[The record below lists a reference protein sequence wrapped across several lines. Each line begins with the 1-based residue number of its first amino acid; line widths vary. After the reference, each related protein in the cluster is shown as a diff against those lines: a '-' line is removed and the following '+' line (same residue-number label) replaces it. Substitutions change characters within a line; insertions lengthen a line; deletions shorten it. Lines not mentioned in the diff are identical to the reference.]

1 MTNNIS
7 NINNTAHNKNL
18 DKTTFDEQPAYET
31 RVSQAKKILQSFA
44 PNDIKVD
51 TNTKFISL
59 IESVRALSPE
69 LQCKVL
75 DGLNYAKNTLHNI
88 NQNSAIA
95 TKSSCQSTE
104 SIEKTIT
111 FNILD
116 MLDNLTMRQQNIMEA
131 FLRVFTSMYN
141 ASAKADASM
150 SIVFEQLVHLQSSE
164 TKNASWANF
173 AGALAGSAINATGA
187 VFMAGAELAKPAGK
201 IDDIAE
207 NQEQNTDKPD
217 SQTRIKSKED
227 MANAKARLAEIENQQ
242 KDLSNNKNIEDNDK
256 QEQSSKLQKEKESIT
271 NKIKDKEKINS
282 HNLRYGITSSI
293 SHTNN
298 LFQSIANPQ
307 RCPQINLIDREGMR
321 VLYEK
326 QDTAGSEL
334 LPQAKDPETTAQW
347 IERCLAGSEPIPE
360 SLKIQ
365 MACCLVATGEAA
377 TISDGLAR
385 VNQAF

>member
-18 DKTTFDEQPAYET
+18 DKTTFDEQPGYET
-31 RVSQAKKILQSFA
+31 RVSQAKKILQSFSS
-44 PNDIKVD
+44 NDIKVD

-88 NQNSAIA
+88 NQNSAVA
-95 TKSSCQSTE
+95 TKSSCQSIE

-164 TKNASWANF
+164 TKNASWANLT
-173 AGALAGSAINATGA
+173 GAIVGSAINVTGA

-207 NQEQNTDKPD
+207 NQEQNAEKPED
-217 SQTRIKSKED
+217 QTRIRSKED
-227 MANAKARLAEIENQQ
+227 MANAKTRLAKIEEQQ
-242 KDLSNNKNIEDNDK
+242 KELSKNQNIEDNDK

-282 HNLRYGITSSI
+282 HNLKYGITSSI

-298 LFQSIANPQ
+298 LFQSIANLSQ
-307 RCPQINLIDREGMR
+307 YGGTVAAEHTRAEKDLAEQAKNVMHSVMSSYLDQINRDIQGRDQALNLLQQIIQTIIDTDSAIVQGIR
-321 VLYEK
+321 
-326 QDTAGSEL
+326 S
-334 LPQAKDPETTAQW
+334 
-347 IERCLAGSEPIPE
+347 
-360 SLKIQ
+360 
-365 MACCLVATGEAA
+365 
-377 TISDGLAR
+377 
-385 VNQAF
+385 

>member
-242 KDLSNNKNIEDNDK
+242 KNLSNNKNIEDNDK

-298 LFQSIANPQ
+298 LFQSIANLSQ
-307 RCPQINLIDREGMR
+307 YGGTVAAEHTRAEKDLAEQAKNVMHSVMSSYLDQINRDVQGRDQALNLLQQIIQTIIDTDSAIVQGIR
-321 VLYEK
+321 
-326 QDTAGSEL
+326 S
-334 LPQAKDPETTAQW
+334 
-347 IERCLAGSEPIPE
+347 
-360 SLKIQ
+360 
-365 MACCLVATGEAA
+365 
-377 TISDGLAR
+377 
-385 VNQAF
+385 

>member
-75 DGLNYAKNTLHNI
+75 DGLNYAKNILHNI

-242 KDLSNNKNIEDNDK
+242 KDLSNNKNIENNDK

-298 LFQSIANPQ
+298 LFQSIANLSQ
-307 RCPQINLIDREGMR
+307 YGGTVAAEHTRAEKDLAEQAKNVMHSVMSSYLDQINRDVQGRDQALNLLQQIIQTIIDTDSAIVQGIR
-321 VLYEK
+321 
-326 QDTAGSEL
+326 S
-334 LPQAKDPETTAQW
+334 
-347 IERCLAGSEPIPE
+347 
-360 SLKIQ
+360 
-365 MACCLVATGEAA
+365 
-377 TISDGLAR
+377 
-385 VNQAF
+385 

>member
-173 AGALAGSAINATGA
+173 SGALAGSAINATGA

-298 LFQSIANPQ
+298 LFQSIANLSQ
-307 RCPQINLIDREGMR
+307 YGGTVAAEHTRAEKDLAEQAKNVMHSVMSSYLDQINRDVQGRDQALNLLQQIIQTIIDTDSAIVQGIR
-321 VLYEK
+321 
-326 QDTAGSEL
+326 S
-334 LPQAKDPETTAQW
+334 
-347 IERCLAGSEPIPE
+347 
-360 SLKIQ
+360 
-365 MACCLVATGEAA
+365 
-377 TISDGLAR
+377 
-385 VNQAF
+385 

>member
-18 DKTTFDEQPAYET
+18 DKTTFDEQGSYDK

-141 ASAKADASM
+141 ASAMADASM
-150 SIVFEQLVHLQSSE
+150 SIVFEQLVQLQSDE
-164 TKNASWANF
+164 TKNASWANLT
-173 AGALAGSAINATGA
+173 GALAGSAINATGA

-217 SQTRIKSKED
+217 DQTRIKSKED
-227 MANAKARLAEIENQQ
+227 MANAKTKLAKIEEQQ
-242 KDLSNNKNIEDNDK
+242 KALSKNQDIEDNDK
-256 QEQSSKLQKEKESIT
+256 QEQSSKLQKEKESLT

-293 SHTNN
+293 THTNN
-298 LFQSIANPQ
+298 FIQSLGNISQYGGTVAAEHTRAEKDLAEQAKNVMHSVMSSYLD
-307 RCPQINLIDREGMR
+307 QINRDVQGRDQALNLLQQIIQTIIDTDSAIVQGIR
-321 VLYEK
+321 
-326 QDTAGSEL
+326 S
-334 LPQAKDPETTAQW
+334 
-347 IERCLAGSEPIPE
+347 
-360 SLKIQ
+360 
-365 MACCLVATGEAA
+365 
-377 TISDGLAR
+377 
-385 VNQAF
+385 

>member
-242 KDLSNNKNIEDNDK
+242 KDLSNNKNIENNDK

-298 LFQSIANPQ
+298 LFQSIANLSQ
-307 RCPQINLIDREGMR
+307 YGGTVAAEHTRAEKDLAEQAKNVMHSVMSSYLDQINRDVQGRDQALNLLQQIIQTIIDTDSAIVQGIR
-321 VLYEK
+321 
-326 QDTAGSEL
+326 S
-334 LPQAKDPETTAQW
+334 
-347 IERCLAGSEPIPE
+347 
-360 SLKIQ
+360 
-365 MACCLVATGEAA
+365 
-377 TISDGLAR
+377 
-385 VNQAF
+385 

>member
-69 LQCKVL
+69 LQCKVV

-298 LFQSIANPQ
+298 LFQSIANLSQ
-307 RCPQINLIDREGMR
+307 YGGTVAAEHTRAEKDLAEQAKNVMHSVMSSYLDQINRDVQGRDQALNLLQQIIQTIIDTDSAIVQGIR
-321 VLYEK
+321 
-326 QDTAGSEL
+326 S
-334 LPQAKDPETTAQW
+334 
-347 IERCLAGSEPIPE
+347 
-360 SLKIQ
+360 
-365 MACCLVATGEAA
+365 
-377 TISDGLAR
+377 
-385 VNQAF
+385 

>member
-18 DKTTFDEQPAYET
+18 DKTTFDEQPGYET
-31 RVSQAKKILQSFA
+31 RVSQAKKILQSFSS
-44 PNDIKVD
+44 NDIKVD

-88 NQNSAIA
+88 NQNSAVA
-95 TKSSCQSTE
+95 TKSSCQSIE

-164 TKNASWANF
+164 TKNASWANLT
-173 AGALAGSAINATGA
+173 GAIVGSAINVTGA

-207 NQEQNTDKPD
+207 NQEQNAEKPED
-217 SQTRIKSKED
+217 QTRIRSKED
-227 MANAKARLAEIENQQ
+227 MANAKTRLAKIEEQQ
-242 KDLSNNKNIEDNDK
+242 KELSKNQNIEDNDK
-256 QEQSSKLQKEKESIT
+256 QEQSSKLQKESIT

-282 HNLRYGITSSI
+282 HNLKYGITSSI

-298 LFQSIANPQ
+298 LFQSIANLSQ
-307 RCPQINLIDREGMR
+307 YGGTVAAEHTRAEKDLAEQAKNVMHSVMSSYLDQINRDVQGRDQALNLLQQIIQTIIDTDSAIVQGIR
-321 VLYEK
+321 
-326 QDTAGSEL
+326 S
-334 LPQAKDPETTAQW
+334 
-347 IERCLAGSEPIPE
+347 
-360 SLKIQ
+360 
-365 MACCLVATGEAA
+365 
-377 TISDGLAR
+377 
-385 VNQAF
+385 

>member
-271 NKIKDKEKINS
+271 NKIKDKAKINS

-298 LFQSIANPQ
+298 LFQSIANLSQ
-307 RCPQINLIDREGMR
+307 YGGTVAAEHTRAEKDLAEQAKNVMHSVMSSYLDQINRDVQGRDQALNLLQQIIQTIIDTDSAIVQGIR
-321 VLYEK
+321 
-326 QDTAGSEL
+326 S
-334 LPQAKDPETTAQW
+334 
-347 IERCLAGSEPIPE
+347 
-360 SLKIQ
+360 
-365 MACCLVATGEAA
+365 
-377 TISDGLAR
+377 
-385 VNQAF
+385 

>member
-7 NINNTAHNKNL
+7 NINNIAHNKNL

-298 LFQSIANPQ
+298 LFQSIANLSQ
-307 RCPQINLIDREGMR
+307 YGGTVAAEHTRAEKDLAEQAKNVMHSVMSSYLDQINRDVQGRDQALNLLQQIIQTIIDTDSAIVQGIR
-321 VLYEK
+321 
-326 QDTAGSEL
+326 S
-334 LPQAKDPETTAQW
+334 
-347 IERCLAGSEPIPE
+347 
-360 SLKIQ
+360 
-365 MACCLVATGEAA
+365 
-377 TISDGLAR
+377 
-385 VNQAF
+385 

>member
-7 NINNTAHNKNL
+7 NINNTVHNKNL

-164 TKNASWANF
+164 TKNASWANLT
-173 AGALAGSAINATGA
+173 GALAGSIINATGA
-187 VFMAGAELAKPAGK
+187 AFMAGAELAKPAGK

-207 NQEQNTDKPD
+207 NQEQNTDKPED
-217 SQTRIKSKED
+217 QTRIKSKED
-227 MANAKARLAEIENQQ
+227 MANAKTKLAKIEEQQ
-242 KDLSNNKNIEDNDK
+242 KALSNNQDIEDNDK

-271 NKIKDKEKINS
+271 KKIKDKERINS

-293 SHTNN
+293 THTNN
-298 LFQSIANPQ
+298 FIQSLANLSQ
-307 RCPQINLIDREGMR
+307 YGGTVAAEHTRAEKDLAEQAKNVMHSVMSSYLDQINRDVQGRDQALNLLQQIIQTIIDTDSAIVQGIR
-321 VLYEK
+321 
-326 QDTAGSEL
+326 S
-334 LPQAKDPETTAQW
+334 
-347 IERCLAGSEPIPE
+347 
-360 SLKIQ
+360 
-365 MACCLVATGEAA
+365 
-377 TISDGLAR
+377 
-385 VNQAF
+385 

>member
-18 DKTTFDEQPAYET
+18 DKTTFDEQPGYET
-31 RVSQAKKILQSFA
+31 RVSQAKKILQSFSS
-44 PNDIKVD
+44 NDIKVD

-69 LQCKVL
+69 LQCKGL

-88 NQNSAIA
+88 NQNSAVA
-95 TKSSCQSTE
+95 TKSSCQSIE

-164 TKNASWANF
+164 TKNASWANLT
-173 AGALAGSAINATGA
+173 GAIVGSAINVTGA

-207 NQEQNTDKPD
+207 NQEQNAEKPED
-217 SQTRIKSKED
+217 QTRIRSKED
-227 MANAKARLAEIENQQ
+227 MANAKTRLAKIEEQQ
-242 KDLSNNKNIEDNDK
+242 KELSKNQNIEDNDK
-256 QEQSSKLQKEKESIT
+256 QEQSS
-271 NKIKDKEKINS
+271 NS
-282 HNLRYGITSSI
+282 HNLKYGITSSI

-298 LFQSIANPQ
+298 LFQSIANLSQ
-307 RCPQINLIDREGMR
+307 YGGTVAAEHTRAEKDLAEQAKNVMHSVMSSYLDQINRDVQGRDQALNLLQQIIQTIIDTDSAIVQGIR
-321 VLYEK
+321 
-326 QDTAGSEL
+326 S
-334 LPQAKDPETTAQW
+334 
-347 IERCLAGSEPIPE
+347 
-360 SLKIQ
+360 
-365 MACCLVATGEAA
+365 
-377 TISDGLAR
+377 
-385 VNQAF
+385 

>member
-227 MANAKARLAEIENQQ
+227 MANAKARLADIENQQ

-298 LFQSIANPQ
+298 LFQSIANLSQ
-307 RCPQINLIDREGMR
+307 YGGTVAAEHTRAEKDLAEQAKNVMHSVMSSYLDQINRDVQGRDQALNLLQQIIQTIIDTDSAIVQGIR
-321 VLYEK
+321 
-326 QDTAGSEL
+326 S
-334 LPQAKDPETTAQW
+334 
-347 IERCLAGSEPIPE
+347 
-360 SLKIQ
+360 
-365 MACCLVATGEAA
+365 
-377 TISDGLAR
+377 
-385 VNQAF
+385 

>member
-207 NQEQNTDKPD
+207 NQEQNAEKPED
-217 SQTRIKSKED
+217 QTRIRSKED
-227 MANAKARLAEIENQQ
+227 MANAKTRLAKIEEQQ
-242 KDLSNNKNIEDNDK
+242 KELSTNQDIEDNDK

-282 HNLRYGITSSI
+282 HNLKYGITSSI

-298 LFQSIANPQ
+298 LFQSIANLSQ
-307 RCPQINLIDREGMR
+307 YGGTVAAEHTRAEKDLAEQAKNVMHSVMSSYLDQINRDVQGRDQALNLLQQIIQTIIDTDSAIVQGIR
-321 VLYEK
+321 
-326 QDTAGSEL
+326 S
-334 LPQAKDPETTAQW
+334 
-347 IERCLAGSEPIPE
+347 
-360 SLKIQ
+360 
-365 MACCLVATGEAA
+365 
-377 TISDGLAR
+377 
-385 VNQAF
+385 

>member
-298 LFQSIANPQ
+298 LFQSIANLSQ
-307 RCPQINLIDREGMR
+307 YGGTVAAEHTRAEKDLAEQAKNVMHSVMSSYLDQINRDVQGREQALNLLQQIIQTIIDTDSAIVQGIR
-321 VLYEK
+321 
-326 QDTAGSEL
+326 S
-334 LPQAKDPETTAQW
+334 
-347 IERCLAGSEPIPE
+347 
-360 SLKIQ
+360 
-365 MACCLVATGEAA
+365 
-377 TISDGLAR
+377 
-385 VNQAF
+385 

>member
-18 DKTTFDEQPAYET
+18 DKTTFDEQPGYET
-31 RVSQAKKILQSFA
+31 RVSQAKKILQSFSS
-44 PNDIKVD
+44 NDIKVD

-88 NQNSAIA
+88 NQNSAVA
-95 TKSSCQSTE
+95 TKSSCQSIE

-164 TKNASWANF
+164 TKNASWANLT
-173 AGALAGSAINATGA
+173 GAIVGSAINVTGA

-207 NQEQNTDKPD
+207 NQEQNAEKPED
-217 SQTRIKSKED
+217 QTRIRSKED
-227 MANAKARLAEIENQQ
+227 MANAKTRLAKIEEQQ
-242 KDLSNNKNIEDNDK
+242 KELSKNQNIEDNDK
-256 QEQSSKLQKEKESIT
+256 QEQSSKLRKEKESIT

-282 HNLRYGITSSI
+282 HNLKYGITSSI

-298 LFQSIANPQ
+298 LFQSIANLSQ
-307 RCPQINLIDREGMR
+307 YGGTVAAEHTRAEKDLAEQAKNVMHSVMSSYLDQINRDVQGRDQALNLLQQIIQTIIDTDSAIVQGIR
-321 VLYEK
+321 
-326 QDTAGSEL
+326 S
-334 LPQAKDPETTAQW
+334 
-347 IERCLAGSEPIPE
+347 
-360 SLKIQ
+360 
-365 MACCLVATGEAA
+365 
-377 TISDGLAR
+377 
-385 VNQAF
+385 

>member
-18 DKTTFDEQPAYET
+18 DKTTFDEQPGYET
-31 RVSQAKKILQSFA
+31 RVSQAKKILQSFSS
-44 PNDIKVD
+44 NDIKVD

-59 IESVRALSPE
+59 IESVRVLSPE

-88 NQNSAIA
+88 NQNSAVA
-95 TKSSCQSTE
+95 TKSSCQSIE

-164 TKNASWANF
+164 TKNASWANLT
-173 AGALAGSAINATGA
+173 GAIVGSAINVTGA

-207 NQEQNTDKPD
+207 NQEQNAEKPED
-217 SQTRIKSKED
+217 QTRIRSKED
-227 MANAKARLAEIENQQ
+227 MANAKTRLAKIEEQQ
-242 KDLSNNKNIEDNDK
+242 KELSKNQNIEDNDK

-282 HNLRYGITSSI
+282 HNLKYGITSSI

-298 LFQSIANPQ
+298 LFQSIANLSQ
-307 RCPQINLIDREGMR
+307 YGGTVAAEHTRAEKDLAEQAKNVMHSVMSSYLDQINRDVQGRDQALNLLQQIIQTIIDTDSAIVQGIR
-321 VLYEK
+321 
-326 QDTAGSEL
+326 S
-334 LPQAKDPETTAQW
+334 
-347 IERCLAGSEPIPE
+347 
-360 SLKIQ
+360 
-365 MACCLVATGEAA
+365 
-377 TISDGLAR
+377 
-385 VNQAF
+385 

>member
-18 DKTTFDEQPAYET
+18 DKTTFDEQPGYET
-31 RVSQAKKILQSFA
+31 RVSQAKKILQSFSS
-44 PNDIKVD
+44 NDIKVD

-95 TKSSCQSTE
+95 TKSSCQSIE

-164 TKNASWANF
+164 TKNASWANLT
-173 AGALAGSAINATGA
+173 GAIVGSAINVTGA

-207 NQEQNTDKPD
+207 NQEQNAEKPED
-217 SQTRIKSKED
+217 QTRIRSKED

-282 HNLRYGITSSI
+282 HNLKYGITSSI

-298 LFQSIANPQ
+298 LFQSIANLSQ
-307 RCPQINLIDREGMR
+307 YGGTVAAEHTRAEKDLAEQAKNVMHSVMSSYLDQINRDVQGRDQALNLLQQIIQTIIDTDSAIVQGIR
-321 VLYEK
+321 
-326 QDTAGSEL
+326 S
-334 LPQAKDPETTAQW
+334 
-347 IERCLAGSEPIPE
+347 
-360 SLKIQ
+360 
-365 MACCLVATGEAA
+365 
-377 TISDGLAR
+377 
-385 VNQAF
+385 

>member
-31 RVSQAKKILQSFA
+31 RVSQAKKILQSFSS
-44 PNDIKVD
+44 NDIKVD

-187 VFMAGAELAKPAGK
+187 AFMAGAELAKPAGK

-207 NQEQNTDKPD
+207 NQEQNTDKPED
-217 SQTRIKSKED
+217 QTRIKSKED
-227 MANAKARLAEIENQQ
+227 MANAKTKLAKIEEQQ
-242 KDLSNNKNIEDNDK
+242 KALSNNQDIEDNDK

-271 NKIKDKEKINS
+271 KKIKDKERINS

-293 SHTNN
+293 THTNN
-298 LFQSIANPQ
+298 FIQSLGNISQYGGTVAAEHTRAEKDLAEQAKNVMHSVMSSYLD
-307 RCPQINLIDREGMR
+307 QINRDVQGRDQALNLLQQIIQTIIDTDSAIVQGIR
-321 VLYEK
+321 
-326 QDTAGSEL
+326 S
-334 LPQAKDPETTAQW
+334 
-347 IERCLAGSEPIPE
+347 
-360 SLKIQ
+360 
-365 MACCLVATGEAA
+365 
-377 TISDGLAR
+377 
-385 VNQAF
+385 

>member
-256 QEQSSKLQKEKESIT
+256 HEQSSKLQKEKESIT

-298 LFQSIANPQ
+298 LFQSIANLSQ
-307 RCPQINLIDREGMR
+307 YGGTVAAEHTRAEKDLAEQAKNVMHSVMSSYLDQINRDVQGRDQALNLLQQIIQTIIDTDSAIVQGIR
-321 VLYEK
+321 
-326 QDTAGSEL
+326 S
-334 LPQAKDPETTAQW
+334 
-347 IERCLAGSEPIPE
+347 
-360 SLKIQ
+360 
-365 MACCLVATGEAA
+365 
-377 TISDGLAR
+377 
-385 VNQAF
+385 

>member
-1 MTNNIS
+1 MTNNIN

-256 QEQSSKLQKEKESIT
+256 QEQSSKLQKESIT

-298 LFQSIANPQ
+298 LFQSIANLSQ
-307 RCPQINLIDREGMR
+307 YGGTVAAEHTRAEKDLAEQAKNVMHSVMSSYLDQINRDVQGRDQALNLLQQIIQTIIDTDSAIVQGIR
-321 VLYEK
+321 
-326 QDTAGSEL
+326 S
-334 LPQAKDPETTAQW
+334 
-347 IERCLAGSEPIPE
+347 
-360 SLKIQ
+360 
-365 MACCLVATGEAA
+365 
-377 TISDGLAR
+377 
-385 VNQAF
+385 

>member
-256 QEQSSKLQKEKESIT
+256 QEQLSKLQKEKESIT

-298 LFQSIANPQ
+298 LFQSIANLSQ
-307 RCPQINLIDREGMR
+307 YGGTVAAEHTRAEKDLAEQAKNVMHSVMSSYLDQINRDVQGRDQALNLLQQIIQTIIDTDSAIVQGIR
-321 VLYEK
+321 
-326 QDTAGSEL
+326 S
-334 LPQAKDPETTAQW
+334 
-347 IERCLAGSEPIPE
+347 
-360 SLKIQ
+360 
-365 MACCLVATGEAA
+365 
-377 TISDGLAR
+377 
-385 VNQAF
+385 

>member
-18 DKTTFDEQPAYET
+18 DKTTFDEQPGYET
-31 RVSQAKKILQSFA
+31 RVSQAKKILQSFSS
-44 PNDIKVD
+44 NDIKVD

-88 NQNSAIA
+88 NQNSAVA
-95 TKSSCQSTE
+95 TKSFCQSTE

-150 SIVFEQLVHLQSSE
+150 SIVFEQLVKLQSDE
-164 TKNASWANF
+164 TKNASWANLT
-173 AGALAGSAINATGA
+173 GAIVGSVINVTGA
-187 VFMAGAELAKPAGK
+187 VFIAGAELAKPAGK

-207 NQEQNTDKPD
+207 NQEQNADKPED
-217 SQTRIKSKED
+217 QTRIRSKED
-227 MANAKARLAEIENQQ
+227 MANAKTRLAKIEEQQ
-242 KDLSNNKNIEDNDK
+242 KELSKNQDIEDNDK
-256 QEQSSKLQKEKESIT
+256 QEQSSKLQKEKEIIT

-282 HNLRYGITSSI
+282 HNLKYGITSSI

-298 LFQSIANPQ
+298 LFQSIANLSQ
-307 RCPQINLIDREGMR
+307 YGGTVAAEHTRAEKDLAEQAKNVMHSVMSSYLDQINRDVQGRDQALNLLQQIIQTIIDTDSAIVQGIR
-321 VLYEK
+321 
-326 QDTAGSEL
+326 S
-334 LPQAKDPETTAQW
+334 
-347 IERCLAGSEPIPE
+347 
-360 SLKIQ
+360 
-365 MACCLVATGEAA
+365 
-377 TISDGLAR
+377 
-385 VNQAF
+385 

>member
-298 LFQSIANPQ
+298 LFQSITNLSQYGGTVAAEHTRAEKDLAEQAKNVMHSVMSSYLD
-307 RCPQINLIDREGMR
+307 QINRDVQGRDQALNLLQQIIQTIIDTDSAIVQGIR
-321 VLYEK
+321 
-326 QDTAGSEL
+326 S
-334 LPQAKDPETTAQW
+334 
-347 IERCLAGSEPIPE
+347 
-360 SLKIQ
+360 
-365 MACCLVATGEAA
+365 
-377 TISDGLAR
+377 
-385 VNQAF
+385 

>member
-242 KDLSNNKNIEDNDK
+242 KDLSNNTNIEDNDK

-298 LFQSIANPQ
+298 LFQSIANLSQ
-307 RCPQINLIDREGMR
+307 YGGTVAAEHTRAEKDLAEQAKNVMHSVMSSYLDQINRDVQGRDQALNLLQQIIQTIIDTDSAIVQGIR
-321 VLYEK
+321 
-326 QDTAGSEL
+326 S
-334 LPQAKDPETTAQW
+334 
-347 IERCLAGSEPIPE
+347 
-360 SLKIQ
+360 
-365 MACCLVATGEAA
+365 
-377 TISDGLAR
+377 
-385 VNQAF
+385 

>member
-18 DKTTFDEQPAYET
+18 DRTTFDEQPAYET

-298 LFQSIANPQ
+298 LFQSIANLSQ
-307 RCPQINLIDREGMR
+307 YGGTVAAEHTRAEKDLAEQAKNVMHSVMSSYLDQINRDVQGRDQALNLLQQIIQTIIDTDSAIVQGIR
-321 VLYEK
+321 
-326 QDTAGSEL
+326 S
-334 LPQAKDPETTAQW
+334 
-347 IERCLAGSEPIPE
+347 
-360 SLKIQ
+360 
-365 MACCLVATGEAA
+365 
-377 TISDGLAR
+377 
-385 VNQAF
+385 

>member
-18 DKTTFDEQPAYET
+18 DKTTFDEQPGYET
-31 RVSQAKKILQSFA
+31 RVSQAKKILQSFSS
-44 PNDIKVD
+44 NDIKVD

-164 TKNASWANF
+164 TKNASWANLT
-173 AGALAGSAINATGA
+173 GAIVGSAINVTGA

-207 NQEQNTDKPD
+207 NQEQNAEKPED
-217 SQTRIKSKED
+217 QTRIRSKED
-227 MANAKARLAEIENQQ
+227 MANAKTRLAKIEEQQ
-242 KDLSNNKNIEDNDK
+242 KELSKNQNIEDNDK

-298 LFQSIANPQ
+298 LFQSIANLSQ
-307 RCPQINLIDREGMR
+307 YGGTVAAEHTRAEKDLAEQAKNVMHSVMSSYLDQINRDVQGRDQALNLLQQIIQTIIDTDSAIVQGIR
-321 VLYEK
+321 
-326 QDTAGSEL
+326 S
-334 LPQAKDPETTAQW
+334 
-347 IERCLAGSEPIPE
+347 
-360 SLKIQ
+360 
-365 MACCLVATGEAA
+365 
-377 TISDGLAR
+377 
-385 VNQAF
+385 

>member
-298 LFQSIANPQ
+298 LFQSIANLSQ
-307 RCPQINLIDREGMR
+307 YGGTVAAEHTRAEKDLAEQAKNVMHSVMSSYLDQINRDVQGRDQALNLLHQIIQTIIDTDSAIVQGIR
-321 VLYEK
+321 
-326 QDTAGSEL
+326 S
-334 LPQAKDPETTAQW
+334 
-347 IERCLAGSEPIPE
+347 
-360 SLKIQ
+360 
-365 MACCLVATGEAA
+365 
-377 TISDGLAR
+377 
-385 VNQAF
+385 

>member
-256 QEQSSKLQKEKESIT
+256 QEQSSKLQKEKESIN

-298 LFQSIANPQ
+298 LFQSIANLSQ
-307 RCPQINLIDREGMR
+307 YGGTVAAEHTRAEKDLAEQAKNVMHSVMSSYLDQINRDVQGRDQALNLLQQIIQTIIDTDSAIVQGIR
-321 VLYEK
+321 
-326 QDTAGSEL
+326 S
-334 LPQAKDPETTAQW
+334 
-347 IERCLAGSEPIPE
+347 
-360 SLKIQ
+360 
-365 MACCLVATGEAA
+365 
-377 TISDGLAR
+377 
-385 VNQAF
+385 

>member
-104 SIEKTIT
+104 SIEKIIT

-150 SIVFEQLVHLQSSE
+150 SIVFEQLVHLQSNE

-227 MANAKARLAEIENQQ
+227 MANAKARLAEIDNQQ

-298 LFQSIANPQ
+298 LFQSIANLSQ
-307 RCPQINLIDREGMR
+307 YGGTVAAEHTRAEKDLAEQAKNVMHSVMSSYLDQINRDVQGRDQALNLLQQIIQTIIDTDSAIVQGIR
-321 VLYEK
+321 
-326 QDTAGSEL
+326 S
-334 LPQAKDPETTAQW
+334 
-347 IERCLAGSEPIPE
+347 
-360 SLKIQ
+360 
-365 MACCLVATGEAA
+365 
-377 TISDGLAR
+377 
-385 VNQAF
+385 

>member
-7 NINNTAHNKNL
+7 NINHTAHNKNL
-18 DKTTFDEQPAYET
+18 DKTTFDEQPGYET
-31 RVSQAKKILQSFA
+31 RVSQAKKILQSFSS
-44 PNDIKVD
+44 NDIKVD

-88 NQNSAIA
+88 NQNSAVA
-95 TKSSCQSTE
+95 TKSFCQSTE

-150 SIVFEQLVHLQSSE
+150 SIVFEQLVKLQSDE
-164 TKNASWANF
+164 TKNASWANLT
-173 AGALAGSAINATGA
+173 GAIVGSVINVTGA

-207 NQEQNTDKPD
+207 NQEQNADKPD
-217 SQTRIKSKED
+217 DQTRIRSKED
-227 MANAKARLAEIENQQ
+227 MANAKTRLAKIEEQQ
-242 KDLSNNKNIEDNDK
+242 KELSKNQDIEDNDK
-256 QEQSSKLQKEKESIT
+256 QEQSSKLQKEKESIN

-282 HNLRYGITSSI
+282 HNLKYGITSSI

-298 LFQSIANPQ
+298 LFQSIANLSQ
-307 RCPQINLIDREGMR
+307 YGGTVAAEHTRAEKDLAEQAKNVMHSVMSSYLDQINRDVQGRDQALNLLQQIIQTIIDTDSAIVQGIR
-321 VLYEK
+321 
-326 QDTAGSEL
+326 S
-334 LPQAKDPETTAQW
+334 
-347 IERCLAGSEPIPE
+347 
-360 SLKIQ
+360 
-365 MACCLVATGEAA
+365 
-377 TISDGLAR
+377 
-385 VNQAF
+385 

>member
-18 DKTTFDEQPAYET
+18 DKTTFDEQPDYET
-31 RVSQAKKILQSFA
+31 RVSQAKKILQSFS

-298 LFQSIANPQ
+298 LFQSIANLSQ
-307 RCPQINLIDREGMR
+307 YGGTVAAEHTRAEKDLAEQAKNVMHSVMSSYLDQINRDVQGRDQALNLLQQIIQTIIDTDSAIVQGIR
-321 VLYEK
+321 
-326 QDTAGSEL
+326 S
-334 LPQAKDPETTAQW
+334 
-347 IERCLAGSEPIPE
+347 
-360 SLKIQ
+360 
-365 MACCLVATGEAA
+365 
-377 TISDGLAR
+377 
-385 VNQAF
+385 

>member
-31 RVSQAKKILQSFA
+31 RVSQAKKKLQSFA

-298 LFQSIANPQ
+298 LFQSIANLSQ
-307 RCPQINLIDREGMR
+307 YGGTVAAEHTRAEKDLAEQAKNVMHSVMSSYLDQINRDVQGRDQALNLLQQIIQTIIDTDSAIVQGIR
-321 VLYEK
+321 
-326 QDTAGSEL
+326 S
-334 LPQAKDPETTAQW
+334 
-347 IERCLAGSEPIPE
+347 
-360 SLKIQ
+360 
-365 MACCLVATGEAA
+365 
-377 TISDGLAR
+377 
-385 VNQAF
+385 

>member
-116 MLDNLTMRQQNIMEA
+116 MLDNLTLRQQNIMEA

-298 LFQSIANPQ
+298 LFQSIANLSQ
-307 RCPQINLIDREGMR
+307 YGGTVAAEHTRAEKDLAEQAKNVMHSVMSSYLDQINRDVQGRDQALNLLQQIIQTIIDTDSAIVQGIR
-321 VLYEK
+321 
-326 QDTAGSEL
+326 S
-334 LPQAKDPETTAQW
+334 
-347 IERCLAGSEPIPE
+347 
-360 SLKIQ
+360 
-365 MACCLVATGEAA
+365 
-377 TISDGLAR
+377 
-385 VNQAF
+385 

>member
-18 DKTTFDEQPAYET
+18 DKTTFDEQTGYEA

-51 TNTKFISL
+51 INTKFISL

-75 DGLNYAKNTLHNI
+75 DGLNY
-88 NQNSAIA
+88 AIA

-141 ASAKADASM
+141 ASAKSDASM
-150 SIVFEQLVHLQSSE
+150 SIVFEQLVQLQSSE
-164 TKNASWANF
+164 TKNASWANLT
-173 AGALAGSAINATGA
+173 GAIVGSAINATGA
-187 VFMAGAELAKPAGK
+187 VVMAGAEIAKPAGK

-217 SQTRIKSKED
+217 DQPRLKSKED
-227 MANAKARLAEIENQQ
+227 LANAKTRLAQIETQQ
-242 KDLSNNKNIEDNDK
+242 KELSTNQDIEDNDK

-282 HNLRYGITSSI
+282 HNRRYSISSSI

-298 LFQSIANPQ
+298 LFQSIGNLSQYGGTVASEHTRAEKDLAEQAKNVMHSVMSSYLD
-307 RCPQINLIDREGMR
+307 QINRDVQGRDQALNLLQQIIQTIIDTDSAIVQGIR
-321 VLYEK
+321 
-326 QDTAGSEL
+326 S
-334 LPQAKDPETTAQW
+334 
-347 IERCLAGSEPIPE
+347 
-360 SLKIQ
+360 
-365 MACCLVATGEAA
+365 
-377 TISDGLAR
+377 
-385 VNQAF
+385 

>member
-298 LFQSIANPQ
+298 LFQSIANLPQ
-307 RCPQINLIDREGMR
+307 YGGTVAAEHTRAEKDLAEQAKNVMHSVMSSYLDQINRDVQGRDQALNLLQQIIQTIIDTDSAIVQGIR
-321 VLYEK
+321 
-326 QDTAGSEL
+326 S
-334 LPQAKDPETTAQW
+334 
-347 IERCLAGSEPIPE
+347 
-360 SLKIQ
+360 
-365 MACCLVATGEAA
+365 
-377 TISDGLAR
+377 
-385 VNQAF
+385 

>member
-18 DKTTFDEQPAYET
+18 DKTTFDEQPGYET
-31 RVSQAKKILQSFA
+31 RVSQAKKILQSFSS
-44 PNDIKVD
+44 NDIKVD

-88 NQNSAIA
+88 NQNSAVA
-95 TKSSCQSTE
+95 TKSFCQSTE

-150 SIVFEQLVHLQSSE
+150 SIVFEQLVKLQSDE
-164 TKNASWANF
+164 TKNASWANLT
-173 AGALAGSAINATGA
+173 GAIVGSVINVTGA

-207 NQEQNTDKPD
+207 NQEQNADKPD
-217 SQTRIKSKED
+217 DQTRIRSKED
-227 MANAKARLAEIENQQ
+227 MANAKTRLAKIEEQQ
-242 KDLSNNKNIEDNDK
+242 KELSKNQDIEDNDK
-256 QEQSSKLQKEKESIT
+256 QEESSKLQKEKESIT

-282 HNLRYGITSSI
+282 HNLKYGITSSI

-298 LFQSIANPQ
+298 LFQSIANLSQ
-307 RCPQINLIDREGMR
+307 YGGTVAAEHTRAEKDLAEQAKNVMHSVMSSYLDQINRDVQGRDQALNLLQQIIQTIIDTDSAIVQGIR
-321 VLYEK
+321 
-326 QDTAGSEL
+326 S
-334 LPQAKDPETTAQW
+334 
-347 IERCLAGSEPIPE
+347 
-360 SLKIQ
+360 
-365 MACCLVATGEAA
+365 
-377 TISDGLAR
+377 
-385 VNQAF
+385 

>member
-1 MTNNIS
+1 NNIS

-298 LFQSIANPQ
+298 LFQSIANLSQ
-307 RCPQINLIDREGMR
+307 YGGTVAAEHTRAEKDLAEQAKNVMHSVMSSYLDQINRDVQGRDQALNLLQQIIQTIIDTDSAIVQGIR
-321 VLYEK
+321 
-326 QDTAGSEL
+326 S
-334 LPQAKDPETTAQW
+334 
-347 IERCLAGSEPIPE
+347 
-360 SLKIQ
+360 
-365 MACCLVATGEAA
+365 
-377 TISDGLAR
+377 
-385 VNQAF
+385 